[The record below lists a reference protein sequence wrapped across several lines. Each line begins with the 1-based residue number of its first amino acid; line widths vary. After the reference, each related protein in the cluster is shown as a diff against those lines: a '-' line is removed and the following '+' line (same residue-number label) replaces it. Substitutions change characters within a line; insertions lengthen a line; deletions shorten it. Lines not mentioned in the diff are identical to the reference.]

1 MQAALAAVMIP
12 GEKGSWRK
20 ARGLALCGEV
30 RAPREGLGEAIEDGE
45 AQLQRILQL
54 TEDERSVGWLPMT
67 VAGVERSG
75 AY

>member
-1 MQAALAAVMIP
+1 M
-12 GEKGSWRK
+12 EKGW
-20 ARGLALCGEV
+20 GMALCGEV

-67 VAGVERSG
+67 VAGVEWSG